1 MSGADYDTAY
11 AERQLS
17 RSRHPIRRLIKG
29 FYLRDLVREVSG
41 PTIDFGCGAG
51 QVLAQ
56 LPPGSLGLEVNATL
70 VDALKSSG
78 LNVRHYDPEHDRLN
92 FAELETGHYETFV
105 MSHVLEHFEDAAD
118 GVHQI
123 LRSCDRLGITRVIIV
138 VPGEK
143 GYAFDKTHR
152 SFVNRDY
159 LQRHDLL
166 ECEGYRVS
174 KMRYFPIDREAIG
187 KYFTFHELKVI
198 YEKIP
203 TRTVDRAA

>member
-17 RSRHPIRRLIKG
+17 RSRNPIRRLIKG

-70 VDALKSSG
+70 VNALKSSG
-78 LNVRHYDPEHDRLN
+78 LNVQQYDPAQDQLN
-92 FAELETGHYETFV
+92 FSELTPGHFETFV
-105 MSHVLEHFEDAAD
+105 MSHVLEHFEDAAE
-118 GVHQI
+118 GIHKI
-123 LRSCDRLGITRVIIV
+123 LRSCKRLGITRVIIV

-143 GYAFDKTHR
+143 GYAFDSTHR
-152 SFVNRDY
+152 SFVNHEY
-159 LQRHDLL
+159 LQRHGLF
-166 ECEGYRVS
+166 ECEGYRIS
-174 KMRYFPIDREAIG
+174 KTRHFPINRESVG
-187 KYFTFHELKVI
+187 KYFTFHELKI
-198 YEKIP
+198 IFDKY
-203 TRTVDRAA
+203 